1 MTSKKCLQTALWT
14 ALLSLGMLA
23 GCATV
28 PAAAVSDTA
37 GASEI
42 AVMKGSWQ
50 PLSRFEDDA
59 VLQDVYAKNAD
70 AMPYYSKEG
79 LKAAVH
85 YAVAAP
91 VVKAVF
97 DGSNTVAFTVRA
109 ADGSENEV
117 LCEYTFKG
125 TVPMVEDSARKWLTF
140 EAVKPIRGL
149 RELRYVVVTAPH
161 IDEKT
166 GIKSFDARFGRWGIQ
181 SLVHGDPLKM
191 TPFVEATLPK
201 DEVIKHFTAVINT
214 VAETKL
220 PKEPLSLYNGKW
232 VNSVTV
238 CEDPRPAIQNV
249 YTQLI
254 KEFAGKNPKGGDYTK
269 EDIMALVHKA
279 FGTAD
284 DFTHLEF
291 VAENGKNEIIVWKGD
306 TEVSRSAYIQDK
318 AHSAHPSYR
327 AFSATDPAFKG
338 KLAHFSIT
346 IPHAVPPHMHLWYGT
361 SIEEAAKM
369 KSAPTCIRAD
379 VSEEKMV
386 QHVLDSCRSFLKG
399 SMH

>member
-50 PLSRFEDDA
+50 PLSRFEDDT

-97 DGSNTVAFTVRA
+97 DGSTTVAFTIRT

-125 TVPMVEDSARKWLTF
+125 TKPMAEDATRHWLAF
-140 EAVKPIRGL
+140 EAVKPIREL
-149 RELRYVVVTAPH
+149 KNLRYFVVTAPQV
-161 IDEKT
+161 DEKT
-166 GIKSFDARFGRWGIQ
+166 GIKSFDARFGKWGIQ

-191 TPFVEATLPK
+191 APFVDANLPK
-201 DEVIKHFTAVINT
+201 DEVLKQFTAVINT
-214 VAETKL
+214 VAAEKL
-220 PKEPLSLYNGKW
+220 PKEPLALYNGKW

-238 CEDPRPAIQNV
+238 CEDTRPAIQNV

-327 AFSATDPAFKG
+327 AFSATDTAFKG

-346 IPHAVPPHMHLWYGT
+346 IPHAVPPHIHLWYGT

>member
-1 MTSKKCLQTALWT
+1 MTSKKCLQAAVGA
-14 ALLSLGMLA
+14 ALLSVCLLA
-23 GCATV
+23 GCASV

-37 GASEI
+37 AASEL

-50 PLSRFEDDA
+50 PLSRFEDDT
-59 VLQDVYAKNAD
+59 VLQDVYAKNAA
-70 AMPYYSKEG
+70 AMPYYSEGG

-91 VVKAVF
+91 VIKAVF
-97 DGSNTVAFTVRA
+97 DGSNPVAFTVRT
-109 ADGSENEV
+109 ADGSEKEV

-125 TVPMVEDSARKWLTF
+125 TRPMIEDSTRNWLTF
-140 EAVKPIRGL
+140 EAVKPIQEL
-149 RELRYVVVTAPH
+149 KTLRYFVVTAPQV
-161 IDEKT
+161 DKKT
-166 GIKSFDARFGRWGIQ
+166 GIKSFDARFGKWGIR
-181 SLVHGDPLKM
+181 SLVHGDPLKRA
-191 TPFVEATLPK
+191 PFVEANLPK
-201 DEVIKHFTAVINT
+201 EEVFKQFTTVINT
-214 VAETKL
+214 VAAEKL
-220 PKEPLSLYNGKW
+220 PKEPLALYNGKW

-254 KEFAGKNPKGGDYTK
+254 KEFAGQNPKGGDYTK
-269 EDIMALVHKA
+269 EDIMALVYKA

-284 DFTHLEF
+284 DFTHIEF
-291 VAENGKNEIIVWKGD
+291 VAGNGKNEIIVWKGD
-306 TEVSRSAYIQDK
+306 KEVSRSSYIQD
-318 AHSAHPSYR
+318 SAHAAHPAYR

-338 KLAHFSIT
+338 KLAHFAIT
-346 IPHAVPPHMHLWYGT
+346 IPHAVPPHMHFWYGT
-361 SIEEAAKM
+361 SVEEAAKM

-379 VSEEKMV
+379 VSEEEMV

>member
-1 MTSKKCLQTALWT
+1 MTSKKCLQAGIWT
-14 ALLSLGMLA
+14 ALLSLWMLA
-23 GCATV
+23 GCVTV
-28 PAAAVSDTA
+28 PATAVSNSTA
-37 GASEI
+37 DSEI

-59 VLQDVYAKNAD
+59 VLQDVYDKNAA
-70 AMPYYSKEG
+70 AMPYYSKDG

-91 VVKAVF
+91 VIKAIF
-97 DGSNTVAFTVRA
+97 DGSTTVAFTIRN
-109 ADGSENEV
+109 ADGSEKEV

-125 TVPMVEDSARKWLTF
+125 TKPMAEDATRHWLAF
-140 EAVKPIRGL
+140 EAVKPIREL
-149 RELRYVVVTAPH
+149 KNLRYFVVTAPQ

-166 GIKSFDARFGRWGIQ
+166 GIKSFDARFGKWGIQ

-191 TPFVEATLPK
+191 APFVDANLPK
-201 DEVIKHFTAVINT
+201 DEVLKQFTAVINT
-214 VAETKL
+214 VAAEKL
-220 PKEPLSLYNGKW
+220 PKEPLALYNGKW

-238 CEDPRPAIQNV
+238 CEDPRPAIQNI

-269 EDIMALVHKA
+269 EDIMALVYKA

-291 VAENGKNEIIVWKGD
+291 IAGNGKNEIIVWKGD
-306 TEVSRSAYIQDK
+306 KEVTRSPYIQDG
-318 AHSAHPSYR
+318 AHTAHPSYR

-346 IPHAVPPHMHLWYGT
+346 IPHAVPPHMHPWYGT

-379 VSEEKMV
+379 VSEEEMV

>member
-1 MTSKKCLQTALWT
+1 MKSKKYLQAALLT
-14 ALLSLGMLA
+14 ALLSLGLLA
-23 GCATV
+23 GCVTV
-28 PAAAVSDTA
+28 PAAAVSDSA
-37 GASEI
+37 GASGI

-59 VLQDVYAKNAD
+59 VLQEVYAKNAA
-70 AMPYYSKEG
+70 AMPFYNEDG

-85 YAVAAP
+85 YAAAAP
-91 VVKAVF
+91 VVKVVF

-109 ADGSENEV
+109 DDGSENEV
-117 LCEYTFKG
+117 LCEYIFKG
-125 TVPMVEDSARKWLTF
+125 TVPMAEDASRKWLTF
-140 EAVKPIRGL
+140 EAVKSIRGL
-149 RELRYVVVTAPH
+149 RDMRYLVVTAPQV
-161 IDEKT
+161 DKKT

-191 TPFVEATLPK
+191 TPFVEAKLSK

-214 VAETKL
+214 LAEKKL
-220 PKEPLSLYNGKW
+220 PKEPLALYNGKW

-254 KEFAGKNPKGGDYTK
+254 KEFAGQNPKGGDYTK
-269 EDIMALVHKA
+269 EDIMALVYKA

-284 DFTHLEF
+284 DFTHIEF
-291 VAENGKNEIIVWKGD
+291 VAENGKNEIIVWKGN

-318 AHSAHPSYR
+318 AHSAHAAYR
-327 AFSATDPAFKG
+327 AFSAADPAFKG

-346 IPHAVPPHMHLWYGT
+346 IPHAVPPHMHFWYGK
-361 SIEEAAKM
+361 SVEEAAEM
-369 KSAPTCIRAD
+369 KTSPTCIRAD
-379 VSEEKMV
+379 VSEEEMV

-399 SMH
+399 TMH